1 MMRRKS
7 TRKLVVALRKTSA
20 ERSLSLAVREVRG
33 EGNHVG
39 IIIEDPNGGRGV
51 CLVIDDRGE
60 VSRAVRRRLKEVLA
74 DRAAD
79 GAISAPCREAVV
91 AALAEA
97 GIAGRERKEGLFEL
111 ARREFR
117 SERVKVALVR

>member
-60 VSRAVRRRLKEVLA
+60 VSRAVRRRLKEVL
-74 DRAAD
+74 R
-79 GAISAPCREAVV
+79 IVLRT
-91 AALAEA
+91 ALSQHP
-97 GIAGRERKEGLFEL
+97 AGRPWWRHWRKPESPEES
-111 ARREFR
+111 AK
-117 SERVKVALVR
+117 RVCSSWRGVNSVQNE